1 MVLKHLV
8 DKHNIYFAYGPSRI
22 KKRIHVT
29 AINFVIL
36 SIVLTQL
43 CLCFFAYIRRGMR
56 DIAIYSLVGL
66 SGTLLLLTSHV
77 LFHWFQ
83 LCSPVRYEVRAV
95 EGKEGMGDTQPCS
108 CGARWERGKH
118 KGLCWRVSP
127 WFAMCINAQY

>member
-1 MVLKHLV
+1 MVLKHFV
-8 DKHNIYFAYGPSRI
+8 DKHNIYFAYGASRI

-83 LCSPVRYEVRAV
+83 LCSPIRYEVRSWTG
-95 EGKEGMGDTQPCS
+95 EGRVVLLDFFQYGNLEIL
-108 CGARWERGKH
+108 GAH
-118 KGLCWRVSP
+118 K
-127 WFAMCINAQY
+127 